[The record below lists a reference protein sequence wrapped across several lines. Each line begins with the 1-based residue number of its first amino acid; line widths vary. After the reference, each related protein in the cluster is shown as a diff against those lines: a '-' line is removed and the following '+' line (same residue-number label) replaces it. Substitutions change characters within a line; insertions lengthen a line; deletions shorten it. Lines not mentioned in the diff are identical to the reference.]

1 MNEFVAIVILAVVVE
16 RLVSFIREALSED
29 RSAKTV
35 GIMLLTFAIGIA
47 LAYEYNLS
55 GVAALGLGGKSGVF
69 DKVITGIAIG
79 GGSNLIFDIF
89 SLAKEAKD
97 KMELAVEEFPIK
109 KE

>member
-16 RLVSFIREALSED
+16 RLVSFIREVVSSD
-29 RSAKTV
+29 RSMKTI
-35 GIMLLTFAIGIA
+35 GIMFVTFATGIA

-55 GVAALGLGGKSGVF
+55 GVAALGLSGNSGVF

-79 GGSNLIFDIF
+79 GGSNLIFDII

-97 KMELAVEEFPIK
+97 KMEVAIEEFPREK
-109 KE
+109 